1 MTRKLFMLTGEKKYA
16 DYYENTFINAI
27 LSSQNPETGMTM
39 YFQPM
44 ATGYFK
50 VYSTEFTKFWCCTG
64 SGMENFTKLGDSI
77 YFMDEKGITVNLFFS
92 SEVTFPELGV
102 KLIQETKIPE
112 DDTVKFTVRLLEGTS
127 KEAKIRLRIPDWAD
141 ETELF
146 VKGKNI
152 TNEDG
157 YTCIDGVWEDG
168 ESFTYTCK
176 CRVISKGLPD
186 CGNVFAFFYGPVLLS
201 AKLGCENMVDSSTG
215 VDVTIPSEKI
225 AGNEVLK
232 VSEGSAEDF
241 IKDIDSHMKR
251 NGKTLT
257 FTLEGTDRALTFSP
271 HFKKARERYGIYWY
285 FE

>member
-1 MTRKLFMLTGEKKYA
+1 MH
-16 DYYENTFINAI
+16 
-27 LSSQNPETGMTM
+27 
-39 YFQPM
+39 
-44 ATGYFK
+44 
-50 VYSTEFTKFWCCTG
+50 
-64 SGMENFTKLGDSI
+64 
-77 YFMDEKGITVNLFFS
+77 
-92 SEVTFPELGV
+92 
-102 KLIQETKIPE
+102 
-112 DDTVKFTVRLLEGTS
+112 LLEGTS
-127 KEAKIRLRIPDWAD
+127 KEAEIRLRIPDWAA

-152 TNEDG
+152 TKEDG

-201 AKLGCENMVDSSTG
+201 ADLGCENMVDSSTG

-225 AGNEVLK
+225 AGDEVLK
-232 VSEGSAEDF
+232 VSEGSVEDF

-251 NGKTLT
+251 NGESLT
-257 FTLEGTDRALTFSP
+257 FTLEGTDRALSFSP